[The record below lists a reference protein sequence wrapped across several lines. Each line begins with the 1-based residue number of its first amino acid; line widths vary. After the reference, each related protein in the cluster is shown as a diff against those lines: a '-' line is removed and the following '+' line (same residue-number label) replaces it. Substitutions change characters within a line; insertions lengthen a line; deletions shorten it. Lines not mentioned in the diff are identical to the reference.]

1 MAYNVG
7 LMTVVGCD
15 QREIL
20 LLFLLIVEGSNEGIW
35 GPWLFGKGFF
45 DQVGAVLVDQCK
57 SMPTAEEPE
66 CPVERGLIVLFS

>member
-35 GPWLFGKGFF
+35 G
-45 DQVGAVLVDQCK
+45 
-57 SMPTAEEPE
+57 S
-66 CPVERGLIVLFS
+66 